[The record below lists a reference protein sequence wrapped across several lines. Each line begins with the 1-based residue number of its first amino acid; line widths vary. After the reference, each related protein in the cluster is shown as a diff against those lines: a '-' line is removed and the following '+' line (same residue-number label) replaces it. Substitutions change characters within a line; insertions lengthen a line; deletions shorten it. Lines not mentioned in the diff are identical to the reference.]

1 MFLTSIT
8 RSKFD
13 VCHLPVFSQ
22 SRTLFNASVHT
33 DIEKHITSGPPEFF
47 FLFMLGVFSCE
58 AIIYTDSYDHQKVCP
73 ISELGRLL
81 LMSDYDANVTA
92 TFISQ

>member
-47 FLFMLGVFSCE
+47 FFLFMLGVFSCE
-58 AIIYTDSYDHQKVCP
+58 AIIYIDSYDHQKVYP

-81 LMSDYDANVTA
+81 LMSDLNVTA